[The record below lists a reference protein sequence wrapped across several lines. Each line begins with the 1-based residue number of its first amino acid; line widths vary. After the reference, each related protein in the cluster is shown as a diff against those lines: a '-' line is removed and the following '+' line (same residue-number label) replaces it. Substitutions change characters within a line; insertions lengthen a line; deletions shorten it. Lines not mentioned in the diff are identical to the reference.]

1 MSATSQ
7 LTDFSDLFTDL
18 LERVR
23 ADTSIT
29 ATVTQAKRYINIAL
43 QDMHIGF
50 DYTFYWSERRAVLV
64 TQPQFTTGTLTITQ
78 GSTTITGVGTTWN
91 TNNDFG
97 VANMRVG
104 GKIRIN
110 GGPEVYEITAVAS
123 DTSATIGSQFT
134 PEDVSAVDYL
144 YFEDEYALATDFL
157 RPIDQQLFST
167 GMPIELI
174 DRQYF
179 RRRFVRNHIPGRP
192 RVATILDLPASGNT
206 TPVRKI
212 RLHRPPNEAFT
223 IPYSYI
229 TSNLVITSTGT
240 PAAALVNDTDEPIVA
255 LRYRHAIVFHALY
268 HWYRDKRDDDRSQEA
283 KTEYVELV
291 SRIAQDTDLGSKR
304 MRLRPNISAYRSK
317 ARRPYRGR
325 GSARRFSLDNRFD
338 RFE

>member
-1 MSATSQ
+1 MSSTSQ
-7 LTDFSDLFTDL
+7 VTDFSDLYTDL
-18 LERVR
+18 LNRVR

-29 ATVTQAKRYINIAL
+29 ATKDQAKRYINIAL
-43 QDMHIGF
+43 QDMHVGF
-50 DYTFYWSERRAVLV
+50 DYKFYWSERRATLV

-78 GSTTITGVGTTWN
+78 GSTTITGSGTLWN

-123 DTSATIGSQFT
+123 DTSATIGTQFI
-134 PEDVSAVDYL
+134 PEDLSAVSYL

-157 RPIDQQLFST
+157 RPIDQQSFSD
-167 GMPIELI
+167 GMSIELI

-192 RVATILDLPASGNT
+192 RVATILDLPPSGNT

-212 RLHRPPNEAFT
+212 RLHRPPDQAFS
-223 IPYSYI
+223 IPYTYV
-229 TSNLVITSTGT
+229 TSNLVVTASGV
-240 PAAALVNDTDEPIVA
+240 PAASMVNDTDEPIVA

-268 HWYRDKRDDDRSQEA
+268 HWYRDKRDDDRSQAA
-283 KTEYVELV
+283 KSEYVDLV

-304 MRLRPNISAYRSK
+304 MRLHANVSAYRSK
-317 ARRPYRGR
+317 SRRPYRGR
-325 GSARRFSLDNRFD
+325 GNASRFSLDNRFD